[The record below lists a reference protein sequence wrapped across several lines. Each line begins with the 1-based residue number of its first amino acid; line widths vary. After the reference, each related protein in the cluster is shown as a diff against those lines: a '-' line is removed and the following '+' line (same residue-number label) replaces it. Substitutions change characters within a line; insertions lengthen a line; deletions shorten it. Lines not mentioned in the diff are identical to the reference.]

1 MTNNRSIPV
10 KNKLRWNAV
19 AFFVYEMIHLVYVM
33 PWVVKAVHTFDCTLV
48 INETPNNV
56 NQWKDHAV
64 IKTHFFDRIYIVSPP
79 TVVSSLKGL
88 YPRWASQL
96 YSLEQDTVHGVSSH
110 TNYLLIL
117 VNLLRWHASICN
129 WFQPINFMKRDTTFP
144 CNWCFDYLHSERQ
157 VSSNE
162 I

>member
-1 MTNNRSIPV
+1 MTNNRFIPA
-10 KNKLRWNAV
+10 KNKLGWNV
-19 AFFVYEMIHLVYVM
+19 VVFFVCEMIHLVYVV
-33 PWVVKAVHTFDCTLV
+33 PWVVRAVHTFDCTLV

-56 NQWKDHAV
+56 KQWKDHAV
-64 IKTHFFDRIYIVSPP
+64 IKTHVLTGLNSFPP
-79 TVVSSLKGL
+79 TVVSSFKGL
-88 YPRWASQL
+88 YPRWANQV
-96 YSLEQDTVHGVSSH
+96 YSLEQDTVHGASPH
-110 TNYLLIL
+110 TNFLLIL